1 VPPTT
6 TPATRTP
13 RPPVASIPRLP
24 PMPATAAGNTPGHSA
39 APGQGSGEAP
49 PANGPKT
56 PKPTSTGTTAG
67 NPSRPD
73 EFPPASQHSDAEQAA
88 KNAVGS
94 GADDSLLLAVLLL
107 GFTLAVGGMVLIAGR
122 RGGRRVH

>member
-1 VPPTT
+1 V
-6 TPATRTP
+6 
-13 RPPVASIPRLP
+13 
-24 PMPATAAGNTPGHSA
+24 N
-39 APGQGSGEAP
+39 GSGTP
-49 PANGPKT
+49 T
-56 PKPTSTGTTAG
+56 PKPTNSTPGKG
-67 NPSRPD
+67 SRPD
-73 EFPPASQHSDAEQAA
+73 EFPPTTASQHSDAEQAA